1 MRRTMPTNKKY
12 QGTAMAAAK
21 KVAHKTRVVGLD
33 SQDFSPN
40 LLRVQLQPLYGMV
53 DRQVAHLSANATD
66 NTQQG
71 AGQSVSPTAKS
82 PNGQAFAFRALV
94 DLKAQEVVDG
104 VRHALNPGMQV
115 TAKIHLGTR
124 TIFKYLLSPVM
135 GAFQGA
141 GMSRIA
147 DEEIVNLK

>member
-1 MRRTMPTNKKY
+1 MHRTMLTNKKY
-12 QGTAMAAAK
+12 QGTAMAAVK

-33 SQDFSPN
+33 SQDFSPS
-40 LLRVQLQPLYGMV
+40 LLCVQLQPLYGMV

-82 PNGQAFAFRALV
+82 LMASFAFRALV

-104 VRHALNPGMQV
+104 VRCLEPGHASDGKNPTRHQN
-115 TAKIHLGTR
+115 HLQISAVARDGR
-124 TIFKYLLSPVM
+124 VSE
-135 GAFQGA
+135 Q
-141 GMSRIA
+141 GMSR
-147 DEEIVNLK
+147 VQTKK